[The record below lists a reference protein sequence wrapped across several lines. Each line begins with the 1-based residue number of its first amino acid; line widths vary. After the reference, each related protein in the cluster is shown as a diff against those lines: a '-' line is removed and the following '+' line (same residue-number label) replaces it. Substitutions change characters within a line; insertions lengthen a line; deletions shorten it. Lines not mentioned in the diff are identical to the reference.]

1 MEGKIRDL
9 LTYNMS
15 TKPEF
20 ANDTM
25 YVCKGGTIDKSEQ
38 ILGYTKNRFI
48 VPKYFFAAV
57 MIKTNPVIKPSDSG
71 LNTKII
77 LPQKS

>member
-1 MEGKIRDL
+1 
-9 LTYNMS
+9 MS
-15 TKPEF
+15 KQAAH

-48 VPKYFFAAV
+48 VPKYFFAAI
-57 MIKTNPVIKPSDSG
+57 MIKINPVIKPSDSG